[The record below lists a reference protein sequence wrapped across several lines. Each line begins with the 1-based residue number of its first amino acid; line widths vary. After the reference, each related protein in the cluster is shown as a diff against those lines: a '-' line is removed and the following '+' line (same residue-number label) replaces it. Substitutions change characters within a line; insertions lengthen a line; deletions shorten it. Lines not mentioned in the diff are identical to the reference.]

1 MNAAIHV
8 NEGQHRL
15 LQSHENHDMIVVSRN
30 DLETEHRQL
39 LSRIQQLRR
48 LLGYDPLPTG
58 KQQRLAAAK

>member
-1 MNAAIHV
+1 MNAVHANDV
-8 NEGQHRL
+8 QHSL
-15 LQSHENHDMIVVSRN
+15 LQSHENRDMIVVRRS

-39 LSRIQQLRR
+39 LSRLQQLRR